1 MTLEEKFETHK
12 RKGKKRSKK
21 SKTKK
26 QISQTFK
33 LDSLEFFEKDR
44 ERRPST
50 TKITRKKFLLSDTYY
65 LHAKFGE
72 LFTFINNGGF
82 GR

>member
-50 TKITRKKFLLSDTYY
+50 TKIARKKFLLSDTY
-65 LHAKFGE
+65 
-72 LFTFINNGGF
+72 
-82 GR
+82 

>member
-12 RKGKKRSKK
+12 RKGKKTSKK

-33 LDSLEFFEKDR
+33 LDSLEFFEKDK
-44 ERRPST
+44 ER
-50 TKITRKKFLLSDTYY
+50 
-65 LHAKFGE
+65 
-72 LFTFINNGGF
+72 
-82 GR
+82 